1 MGCRGCNGNRGLGQV
16 YAADGAAFL
25 RCLLAELGLSASG
38 KWNVDAHVALYT
50 RAANRID
57 LRGDRAA
64 ETVRLTAFG
73 ANAQE
78 AANFAANLPLGLSSD
93 SVFWACIGIGKDAA
107 VASMASK
114 SGAYWNAAV
123 GAGYTIAMAEGGM
136 RKPGRRRGSLAAAL
150 LTLAVGTGG
159 LMVLGGK

>member
-1 MGCRGCNGNRGLGQV
+1 MTCRGCNGNRGLGQIH
-16 YAADGAAFL
+16 AADGAAFL

-38 KWNVDAHVALYT
+38 KWNRDAHTALYT
-50 RAANRID
+50 RAAERID

-73 ANAQE
+73 ANPQE
-78 AANFAANLPLGLSSD
+78 AANFAANLPMGFPADSS
-93 SVFWACIGIGKDAA
+93 FWTCLGIGKSSA
-107 VASMASK
+107 VSSMASK
-114 SGAYWNAAV
+114 SGSYWNAAV

-136 RKPGRRRGSLAAAL
+136 PKAGRRRGSLVASL

-159 LMVLGGK
+159 LMWLGD